1 MSGIKA
7 FCKHCGHTWIY
18 TGPNDVTSCPVCAWR
33 VRVRARQKIIT
44 QGGDALLPEHKR
56 DRLI

>member
-7 FCKHCGHTWIY
+7 ICSHCGHTWTY
-18 TGPNDVTSCPVCAWR
+18 TGPNDVTSCPACGWR
-33 VRVRARQKIIT
+33 VRVRSAQKIST
-44 QGGDALLPEHKR
+44 QGGDALLPERKS